1 MFSKILIANRGE
13 IAVRII
19 RACKE
24 MGIRAV
30 AVYSEIDRDAL
41 HVRFADEAYL
51 IGPAPARES
60 YLRIDRILDV
70 AKEANAEA
78 IHPGYGF
85 LAENDTFAQACES
98 ASIVFIG
105 PSHQALKAMGDKT
118 IARQMMIKVGVPVI
132 PGTEATV
139 DNPTRAR
146 EIAENIGYPI
156 MIKAAL
162 GGGGKGMRI
171 VHHADELTSAL
182 RGARSEAGSAFGDDR
197 IFIERYVQ
205 EPRHIE
211 FQILADAHGHVIH
224 LGERECSIQRRHQ
237 KVIEESPSTALD
249 ENLRQ
254 KMGAAAVSAAQA
266 ARYTNAG
273 TVEFLLDKKKKFYFL
288 EMNTRLQVEHPVTEL
303 VTQLDLVKEQIRI
316 AAGEQLH
323 RTQEELTIRG
333 SAIECRIYAEDPD
346 NNFYPS
352 TGTIQHLIK
361 PSGPGIR
368 DDGGMYEGCS
378 VSLYYDPLIS
388 KLVVWGKDRTESIAR
403 MKRALREY
411 MITGIKTTIPFC
423 LKVMENERFVRGT
436 FDTHFIEKEL
446 EHGPSGRDGDEC
458 EIAALAAALAAHR
471 AQKSSMREKGAAQG
485 EISSPWKME
494 GRRLG
499 LRRGI

>member
-24 MGIRAV
+24 MNIRAA
-30 AVYSEIDRDAL
+30 AVYSEIDRDSL

-60 YLRIDRILDV
+60 YLRIDRIIDT
-70 AKEANAEA
+70 AKKAGAEA

-85 LAENDTFAQACES
+85 LAENDAFAKACED
-98 ASIVFIG
+98 ADIVFIG
-105 PSHQALKAMGDKT
+105 PTSEALKRMGDKT
-118 IARQMMIKVGVPVI
+118 VARQMMSKAGVPII
-132 PGTEATV
+132 PGTEVAIT
-139 DNPTRAR
+139 DASKAK
-146 EIAENIGYPI
+146 EIAKEVGFPI

-171 VHHADELTSAL
+171 VHHEDELASAL
-182 RGARSEAGSAFGDDR
+182 RGASSEAESAFGDGR
-197 IFIERYVQ
+197 MFIEKYIQ

-211 FQILADAHGHVIH
+211 FQILADSQGNIVH

-249 ENLRQ
+249 ENLRRE
-254 KMGAAAVSAAQA
+254 MGQAAVHAAQA
-266 ARYTNAG
+266 ANYINAG
-273 TVEFLLDKKKKFYFL
+273 TVEFLFDKDRNFYFL

-303 VTQLDLVKEQIRI
+303 VTRLDLVKEQIRI
-316 AAGEQLH
+316 AAGEKLMH
-323 RTQEELTIRG
+323 TQDEIEMDG

-346 NNFYPS
+346 NNFFPS
-352 TGTIQHLIK
+352 TGIIQHLSL

-368 DDGGMYEGCS
+368 DDGGMYEGCNI
-378 VSLYYDPLIS
+378 SLYYDPLIS
-388 KLVVWGKDRTESIAR
+388 KLVVWGKDRHEAIAR

-411 MITGIKTTIPFC
+411 MLIGIKTTIPFC
-423 LKVMENERFVRGT
+423 LKVMDNEKFIGGM
-436 FDTHFIEKEL
+436 FDTHFIEKEMSP
-446 EHGPSGRDGDEC
+446 EPCKTEIDGC
-458 EIAALAAALAAHR
+458 EIAALAAVLAAHNAR
-471 AQKSSMREKGAAQG
+471 KKTTAEKNTPKA
-485 EISSPWKME
+485 EISSPWKIE

-499 LRRGI
+499 LRR